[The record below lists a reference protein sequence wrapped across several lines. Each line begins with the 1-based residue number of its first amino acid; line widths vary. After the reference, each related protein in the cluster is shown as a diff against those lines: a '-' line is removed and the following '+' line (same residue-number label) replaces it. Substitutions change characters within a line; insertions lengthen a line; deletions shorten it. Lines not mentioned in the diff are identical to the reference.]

1 MKNQFHM
8 YSVQLY
14 TTNRPLG
21 EDLRRPERF
30 SCPRGNTQ
38 PQSVITYR
46 TVNIY
51 SIPDNTLTILVFVLL
66 SNNPPCFVVPIYRFH
81 NMQLLLTNSVYFLN
95 MLNLPRI
102 FPDLFE
108 GTPQLK
114 KNNADLKIKFNFL
127 KGAEHHNFSIC
138 FILCLI
144 V

>member
-1 MKNQFHM
+1 MPEPSQYQQSPGPLCCLLGSEMKNQFHM

-14 TTNRPLG
+14 TTYRPLG

-81 NMQLLLTNSVYFLN
+81 NMQLLLTNSVYFFKYVE
-95 MLNLPRI
+95 P
-102 FPDLFE
+102 
-108 GTPQLK
+108 
-114 KNNADLKIKFNFL
+114 A
-127 KGAEHHNFSIC
+127 
-138 FILCLI
+138 
-144 V
+144 